1 METLFGRFPHLV
13 EDIFGLL
20 NGTSLSKCSQINKIW
35 NENLEEYRLCLV
47 KKIQKHLKNEHI
59 VRLQNLW
66 PSVQEWPCHS
76 ERIIIAEELPL
87 PFLEQCLR
95 NVCDY
100 KCGVIFRM
108 ICTKKTSVLLG
119 IFIKNLPNEGLEDMF
134 GKNNLKKIQ
143 VESRKL
149 SGDSLEASEI
159 TNIVCLFLTKFFK
172 CPVSFTYHSGNSLY
186 FSFTD
191 SMIQKNL

>member
-1 METLFGRFPHLV
+1 MKT
-13 EDIFGLL
+13 
-20 NGTSLSKCSQINKIW
+20 
-35 NENLEEYRLCLV
+35 
-47 KKIQKHLKNEHI
+47 LKNIDFTWLKRLKKHI
-59 VRLQNLW
+59 ENKNSAHLQTALAW

-76 ERIIIAEELPL
+76 ERIIMVEELPL
-87 PFLEQCLR
+87 PFLDQCLR

-119 IFIKNLPNEGLEDMF
+119 IFMINLPNGGLEDML
-134 GKNNLKKIQ
+134 GKTYLKEIQ

-159 TNIVCLFLTKFFK
+159 TNIVCLFLTEFFK
-172 CPVSFTYHSGNSLY
+172 FPVSFTYHSGNSLY
-186 FSFTD
+186 
-191 SMIQKNL
+191 

>member
-1 METLFGRFPHLV
+1 MIMETLFGRFPHLV

-20 NGTSLSKCSQINKIW
+20 NGTSLSKCSQINMIW
-35 NENLEEYRLCLV
+35 NEKLEEYQLSLV
-47 KKIQKHLKNEHI
+47 KKIKKHIDNKNSVH
-59 VRLQNLW
+59 LQTALAW

-76 ERIIIAEELPL
+76 ERIIMVEELPL
-87 PFLEQCLR
+87 PFLDQCLR

-119 IFIKNLPNEGLEDMF
+119 IFMKNLPNGGLEDMLT
-134 GKNNLKKIQ
+134 KKYLKEIQ

-159 TNIVCLFLTKFFK
+159 TNIVCLFLAEFFK
-172 CPVSFTYHSGNSLY
+172 CPVSFTYHSGNSL
-186 FSFTD
+186 
-191 SMIQKNL
+191 N

>member
-47 KKIQKHLKNEHI
+47 KKIKKHITNENSSH
-59 VRLQNLW
+59 LQTAF
-66 PSVQEWPCHS
+66 PSVQETPMHS
-76 ERIIIAEELPL
+76 ERNIMVEELPL

-95 NVCDY
+95 NVSDY
-100 KCGVIFRM
+100 RCGVIFRM

-119 IFIKNLPNEGLEDMF
+119 IFLKNLPNGGLEDMF
-134 GKNNLKKIQ
+134 GKQYLKKIQ

-149 SGDSLEASEI
+149 SGDSLQASEI

-172 CPVSFTYHSGNSLY
+172 CPVSFTYHSGNSLH
-186 FSFTD
+186 
-191 SMIQKNL
+191 